1 MVAEV
6 TSMAKVK
13 VELPDDVLAMSGL
26 ERGNLPA
33 EVKRRLA
40 VTLYADGSLTL
51 SSAASLAGMS
61 YYEFLQYLG
70 KYGLSINYTLEEF
83 KKDLETLNRL

>member
-1 MVAEV
+1 MAE
-6 TSMAKVK
+6 VK

-40 VTLYADGSLTL
+40 VRCTLT
-51 SSAASLAGMS
+51 AA
-61 YYEFLQYLG
+61 
-70 KYGLSINYTLEEF
+70 
-83 KKDLETLNRL
+83 